1 MNMTHYMELLATNQ
15 PWNLLIFMAIPIIL
29 VETIAI
35 TEFFTLLSRDM
46 KGIPKRINRTASIVA
61 GFYFLIIFL
70 YLFFKAVI
78 PITVAG
84 EWRSLIDVIA
94 VGAYLIG
101 VVPLLA
107 IALMDLGLIVR
118 YQLEEVKLKTHAIF
132 VSVFLI
138 VAHIAM
144 VFGMLDPTLL
154 SPSSHLHTM

>member
-1 MNMTHYMELLATNQ
+1 MNMTHYMELLAVNQ
-15 PWNLLIFMAIPIIL
+15 PRNLLIFMAIPVVL

-35 TEFFTLLSRDM
+35 TEFFTLLSRDQ
-46 KGIPKRINRTASIVA
+46 KGTARRIKNTAGILA

-70 YLFFKAVI
+70 HLLVKAVI

-84 EWRSLIDVIA
+84 EWRSIIDVIA
-94 VGAYLIG
+94 VGAYLSG

-118 YQLEEVKLKTHAIF
+118 SQIEECRLRTHAIF
-132 VSVFLI
+132 VSIFLV

-144 VFGMLDPTLL
+144 VFGMLDPSLL
-154 SPSSHLHTM
+154 S